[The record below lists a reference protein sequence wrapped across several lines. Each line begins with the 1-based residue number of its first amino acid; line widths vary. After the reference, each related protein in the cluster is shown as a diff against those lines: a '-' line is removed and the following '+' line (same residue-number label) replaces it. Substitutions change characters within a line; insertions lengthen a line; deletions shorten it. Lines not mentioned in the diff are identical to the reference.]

1 MSALAAQV
9 SAVIPCKDEADRIA
23 ATVRA
28 VAAYPGGVSQLIR
41 DYCDER
47 MRYLRSLKSSKTG
60 FPVNGRGWTIR
71 APRRCRFRPMRCW
84 TNWACTTIRC

>member
-28 VAAYPGGVSQLIR
+28 VAALPQV
-41 DYCDER
+41 
-47 MRYLRSLKSSKTG
+47 
-60 FPVNGRGWTIR
+60 GRGVGRGDGGT
-71 APRRCRFRPMRCW
+71 AHTPRGPR
-84 TNWACTTIRC
+84 